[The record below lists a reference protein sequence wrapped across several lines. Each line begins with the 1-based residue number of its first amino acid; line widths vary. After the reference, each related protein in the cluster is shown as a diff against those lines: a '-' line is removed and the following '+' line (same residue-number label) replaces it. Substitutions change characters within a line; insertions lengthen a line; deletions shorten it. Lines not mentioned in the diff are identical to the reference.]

1 MELTEL
7 QDRIQQLEKENRIL
21 QKKLQRSQASRIEL
35 ELINDRKEALLRTTI
50 EDLQASRT
58 TIQNNHEKLQHQAQ
72 ELERTLSELKWT
84 QAQLVQSEK
93 MSGLGQLVAGVAHEI
108 NNPINFIYG
117 NLLHARQYAHSLMQ
131 LIQAYQSQ
139 APIDEINTLI
149 EDIDLPFVLEDFLHV
164 LRSMQTG
171 AERIEE
177 IVGLLRTF
185 SRLDEAELK
194 VVDLHEGLDS
204 TLMILGSRL
213 NSKIEVIK
221 HYGELPKIEC
231 YASAFNQV
239 LLNLL
244 SNAIDALKHRDHPK
258 IMIRTSATPHQI
270 QIEITDNG
278 IGIPQHLQAK
288 IFDPFFTTK
297 PIGQGTG
304 LGLSI
309 AYQIITEQHHG
320 RLQCESVVN
329 QGTTF
334 WIELP
339 LSD

>member
-1 MELTEL
+1 MEHVEL
-7 QDRIQQLEKENRIL
+7 QNRIQQLEKENRTL
-21 QKKLQRSQASRIEL
+21 QKKLQRSQASQIEL
-35 ELINDRKEALLRTTI
+35 ELTNDRKEALLRTTI
-50 EDLQASRT
+50 ADLQASRT

-72 ELERTLSELKWT
+72 ELEQALSELKRT
-84 QAQLVQSEK
+84 QAHLVQSEK
-93 MSGLGQLVAGVAHEI
+93 MSSLGQLVAGVAHEI

-117 NLLHARQYAHSLMQ
+117 NLLHARQYADSIMQ
-131 LIQAYQSQ
+131 LVRAYQSQ
-139 APIDEINTLI
+139 ASIDEIQDLT
-149 EDIDLPFVLEDFLHV
+149 EEIDLPFVLEDFSRV
-164 LRSMQTG
+164 LQSMQTG

-177 IVGLLRTF
+177 IIGLLRSF
-185 SRLDEAELK
+185 SRLDEADLK
-194 VVDLHEGLDS
+194 LVDLHEGLDS

-213 NSKIEVIK
+213 NCKINVIK
-221 HYGELPKIEC
+221 EYGELSKIEC
-231 YASAFNQV
+231 YAAALNQV

-244 SNAIDALKHRDHPK
+244 SNAIDALEYQEQPK
-258 IMIRTSATPHQI
+258 ITIRTSATQHSI

-278 IGIPQHLQAK
+278 IGIPQPIQAK

-320 RLQCESVVN
+320 KLQCESIEN

-334 WIELP
+334 RIELP
-339 LSD
+339 SQR